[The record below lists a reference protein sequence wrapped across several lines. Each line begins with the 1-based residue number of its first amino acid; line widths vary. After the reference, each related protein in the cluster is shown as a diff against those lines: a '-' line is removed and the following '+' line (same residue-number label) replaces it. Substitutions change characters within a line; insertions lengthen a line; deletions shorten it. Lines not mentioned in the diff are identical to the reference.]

1 VLAIALALGASLSW
15 GLGDFLGGLK
25 SRTLHVLTVLA
36 ISQAVGFGAVL
47 IWLSV
52 SGDGFPGWTPA
63 AYAAVAGAG
72 GCLGLGALYRGM
84 AVGAMGIVAPVSAVS
99 AAIPFTVGVASGER
113 PGLLQVA
120 GILLA
125 LAGVALASREPGDQG
140 GGRAAGVGLALVA
153 ALGFG
158 LYFVFLDRAA
168 EESVPYAVATARGV
182 SSLLALAVVAI
193 AVGAALR
200 PAAAALPTLVA
211 VGLCDVAANVLFGL
225 ASIRGFLSVVS
236 VLSALYP
243 IVTVGLAALLLHERI
258 APTQRLGV
266 AAALV
271 GAALIT
277 AG

>member
-1 VLAIALALGASLSW
+1 MTAIALALGASLAW

-25 SRTLHVLTVLA
+25 SRSLHVLTVLA
-36 ISQAVGFGAVL
+36 ISQAAGFVAVL
-47 IWLSV
+47 AWLAV
-52 SGDGFPGWTPA
+52 STDAFPGGPA
-63 AYAAVAGAG
+63 TAWAVAAGVG
-72 GCLGLGALYRGM
+72 GCFGLGALYRGM

-99 AAIPFTVGVASGER
+99 AAIPFTVGVVSGER
-113 PGLLQVA
+113 PGVLQVV

-125 LAGVALASREPGDQG
+125 LAGVALASREPAELG

-168 EESVPYAVATARGV
+168 EESVPWAVATARGV
-182 SSLLALAVVAI
+182 SSLLAVLAAI
-193 AVGAALR
+193 VVGASLR
-200 PAAAALPTLVA
+200 PGLIHMPVLVA
-211 VGLCDVAANVLFGL
+211 VGLCDVGANVLFGL
-225 ASIRGFLSVVS
+225 ASTRGLLSVVA
-236 VLSALYP
+236 VLAALYP

-258 APTQRLGV
+258 APTQRVGV
-266 AAALV
+266 AGALA

>member
-1 VLAIALALGASLSW
+1 MLAIALALGASLSW

-36 ISQAVGFGAVL
+36 ISQTVGFGAVF
-47 IWLSV
+47 IWLAL
-52 SGDGFPGWTPA
+52 SGDGFPGWTST
-63 AYAAVAGAG
+63 AYAVSAGAG

-84 AVGAMGIVAPVSAVS
+84 AVGAMGVVAPVSAV
-99 AAIPFTVGVASGER
+99 AAVIPFTVGIASGER
-113 PGLLQVA
+113 PSLLQVA

-125 LAGVALASREPGDQG
+125 LVGVGVASREPADRG

-168 EESVPYAVATARGV
+168 EESVPYAVATARGIA
-182 SSLLALAVVAI
+182 SLLAVAVAV
-193 AVGAALR
+193 AVGVALR
-200 PAAAALPTLVA
+200 PAAAALPALVA
-211 VGLCDVAANVLFGL
+211 VGLCDVLANVLFGL
-225 ASIRGFLSVVS
+225 ASTRGFLSVIS

-243 IVTVGLAALLLHERI
+243 VVTVALAALVLHERVSSS
-258 APTQRLGV
+258 QRLGV
-266 AAALV
+266 AGAFV

>member
-1 VLAIALALGASLSW
+1 MTAIALALGASLAW

-36 ISQAVGFGAVL
+36 ISQAAGFAAVL
-47 IWLSV
+47 VWLALSAEAAP
-52 SGDGFPGWTPA
+52 SGGA
-63 AYAAVAGAG
+63 ALSAVAAGVG

-99 AAIPFTVGVASGER
+99 AMIPFTVGVASGER
-113 PGLLQVA
+113 PGVLQVA

-125 LAGVALASREPGDQG
+125 LAGVALASREPAERG

-168 EESVPYAVATARGV
+168 EESVPWAVATARGT
-182 SSLLALAVVAI
+182 SSLVAVAV
-193 AVGAALR
+193 AVGIGASLR
-200 PAAAALPTLVA
+200 PGRVHLPALVV
-211 VGLCDVAANVLFGL
+211 VGLCDVGANVLFGL
-225 ASIRGFLSVVS
+225 ASTRGLLSVVS
-236 VLSALYP
+236 VLASLYP
-243 IVTVGLAALLLHERI
+243 IVTVGLAAILLHERI
-258 APTQRLGV
+258 APAQRLGV
-266 AAALV
+266 GGALA

>member
-1 VLAIALALGASLSW
+1 MTAIALALGASLAW

-36 ISQAVGFGAVL
+36 ISQAAGFAAVL
-47 IWLSV
+47 VWLVV
-52 SGDGFPGWTPA
+52 SGDAAPGRSA
-63 AYAAVAGAG
+63 VLSAVAAGVG

-99 AAIPFTVGVASGER
+99 AVIPFTVGVASGER
-113 PGLLQVA
+113 PGALQLA

-125 LAGVALASREPGDQG
+125 LAGVALASREPAERG

-168 EESVPYAVATARGV
+168 EESVPWAVAMARGT
-182 SSLLALAVVAI
+182 SSLIAVGVAI
-193 AVGAALR
+193 AVGASLR
-200 PAAAALPTLVA
+200 PGRVQLPALVA
-211 VGLCDVAANVLFGL
+211 VGLCDVGANVLFGL
-225 ASIRGFLSVVS
+225 ASTRGLLGVVS
-236 VLSALYP
+236 VLSSLYP
-243 IVTVGLAALLLHERI
+243 IVTVGLAALLLQERI
-258 APTQRLGV
+258 APAQRIGV
-266 AAALV
+266 AGALA
-271 GAALIT
+271 GAAMIT

>member
-1 VLAIALALGASLSW
+1 MLAIALALGASLSW

-25 SRTLHVLTVLA
+25 SRTMHVLTVLA
-36 ISQAVGFGAVL
+36 ISQTVGFGAVL
-47 IWLSV
+47 IWLAL
-52 SGDGFPGWTPA
+52 SGDGVPGWTST
-63 AYAAVAGAG
+63 AYAAAAGVG

-113 PGLLQVA
+113 PGVLQVA

-125 LAGVALASREPGDQG
+125 LAGVALASRESADRG
-140 GGRAAGVGLALVA
+140 GTRAAGVGLALVA

-158 LYFVFLDRAA
+158 FYFVFMDRAA

-182 SSLLALAVVAI
+182 SSLLAVAVAI

-200 PAAAALPTLVA
+200 PAAAALPVLVA
-211 VGLCDVAANVLFGL
+211 VGLCDVGANVLFGL
-225 ASIRGFLSVVS
+225 ASTRGLLSVVA
-236 VLSALYP
+236 VLSSLYP

-266 AAALV
+266 AGALA